1 MKIVVFGLSLSSS
14 WGNGHATTFRAL
26 LGVLGKRHEILFLER
41 DRPWYAAHR
50 DLAEPEFCRLA
61 FYRDF
66 SELSPFRPE
75 IEAAD
80 VVVIGSFVPEGAALI
95 GQLRPWVR
103 GLFCFYDID
112 TPATLASM
120 AKGGADYLA
129 PACIPIFDLYFSFT
143 GGPTLVRLEDEFGAR
158 RAAALYCSADT
169 DFYRPL
175 RVPRCWDLG
184 YLGTYSP
191 DRQPGLEALL
201 LAPARRLPERR
212 FVVAGALYPP
222 DIDWPANV
230 ARIAHLPPA
239 AHPAFY
245 AAQSWTLNLT
255 RADMAAAGYS
265 PSVRL
270 FEASACGTPIL
281 SDAWPGLE
289 GFFAPESEIMIAAGT
304 EAVLDALSWPETKR
318 ARLAASA
325 RRRCLECHSAMRRAA
340 EWEALISA
348 CLAERAAGRAKPDG
362 VRA

>member
-1 MKIVVFGLSLSSS
+1 M
-14 WGNGHATTFRAL
+14 
-26 LGVLGKRHEILFLER
+26 
-41 DRPWYAAHR
+41 
-50 DLAEPEFCRLA
+50 
-61 FYRDF
+61 
-66 SELSPFRPE
+66 
-75 IEAAD
+75 
-80 VVVIGSFVPEGAALI
+80 
-95 GQLRPWVR
+95 
-103 GLFCFYDID
+103 
-112 TPATLASM
+112 
-120 AKGGADYLA
+120 
-129 PACIPIFDLYFSFT
+129 FDLYFSFT
-143 GGPTLVRLEDEFGAR
+143 GGPTLIRLEDEFGAR
-158 RAAALYCSADT
+158 RAAALYCSVDT
-169 DFYRPL
+169 DAYRPL
-175 RVPRCWDLG
+175 REPRRWDLG

-222 DIDWPANV
+222 DIRWPANV
-230 ARIAHLPPA
+230 ARIEHLPPA

-289 GFFAPESEIMIAAGT
+289 SFFAPESEIMIAAGT
-304 EAVLDALSWPETKR
+304 EAVVEALSWPEAR
-318 ARLAASA
+318 LARLAASA
-325 RRRCLECHSAMRRAA
+325 RRRCLECHSAVRRAA

-348 CLAERAAGRAKPDG
+348 CRAERAAGRAKPDG